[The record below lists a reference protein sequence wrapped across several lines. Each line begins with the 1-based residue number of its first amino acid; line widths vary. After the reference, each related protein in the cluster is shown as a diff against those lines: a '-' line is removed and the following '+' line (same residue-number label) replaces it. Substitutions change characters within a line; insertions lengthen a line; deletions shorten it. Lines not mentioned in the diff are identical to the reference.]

1 MRWANQAVA
10 VNGKPVDDGALP
22 GLQRIGFVRSVR
34 APQFEGITFHEVL
47 CKSALNKVPNAAALP
62 FRYTV
67 NGYRGCSHGCRYCFA
82 RPTHEYLD
90 FNCGTDFDTQVVVK
104 TNVAEVLRHELRRPS
119 WQRETVALG
128 TNTDP
133 YQRAE
138 GRYALMPGIIGALAE
153 SGTPL
158 SILTK
163 GTLLRRDLPL
173 IAEAAQQVPVSVAV
187 SLAVGDAELHRDVEP
202 GTPTP
207 QARLGLITA
216 IRDAGLDCHVMVAPV
231 LPHLTD
237 SVEHL
242 DRLLGQIAAAG
253 ATGVTVFGL
262 HLRSSTRGWFMSW
275 LARSH
280 PELVGRYRELYRRG
294 AYLPPSYREM
304 LRERA
309 APLIAKYR
317 LAGDH
322 RPFPQAASSGHGAGT
337 QSSRRCFELAGLIA
351 ARLGKGELVHHG
363 NRAEQPA
370 QRVMRR
376 LDRGVA
382 AGLTRVDVESRE
394 AVRVVAVAKR
404 RPRRIL
410 HHVDRCLAPDRGIEG
425 ADSGQHAAPRFG
437 EKQPVGRRGCAA
449 PADDEVHRSPGRVDE
464 VVAGVDGY
472 RRSGVGA
479 QRSAQR
485 M

>member
-1 MRWANQAVA
+1 ME
-10 VNGKPVDDGALP
+10 DGALP

-62 FRYTV
+62 FRCTV
-67 NGYRGCSHGCRYCFA
+67 NGYRGCSHACRYCFA
-82 RPTHEYLD
+82 RPTHEYLELD
-90 FNCGTDFDTQVVVK
+90 CGNDFDTQVVVK
-104 TNVAEVLRHELRRPS
+104 TNVVEVLRRELRRPS
-119 WQRETVALG
+119 WQHETVALG

-173 IAEAAQQVPVSVAV
+173 IAEAATRVPVSVAV
-187 SLAVGDAELHRDVEP
+187 SLAVGDPELHRDVEP

-207 QARLGLITA
+207 QARLGLISA
-216 IRDAGLDCHVMVAPV
+216 IRAAGLDCHVMVAPV

-242 DRLLGQIAAAG
+242 DGLLGQIAAAG
-253 ATGVTVFGL
+253 AGSATVFGL
-262 HLRSSTRGWFMSW
+262 HLRGSTRGWFMSW

-280 PELVGRYRELYRRG
+280 PELVGRYRDLYRRG
-294 AYLPPSYREM
+294 AYLPQGYRDL

-322 RPFPQAASSGHGAGT
+322 RPFSQAVSAS
-337 QSSRRCFELAGLIA
+337 
-351 ARLGKGELVHHG
+351 
-363 NRAEQPA
+363 RAPE
-370 QRVMRR
+370 
-376 LDRGVA
+376 
-382 AGLTRVDVESRE
+382 
-394 AVRVVAVAKR
+394 
-404 RPRRIL
+404 
-410 HHVDRCLAPDRGIEG
+410 
-425 ADSGQHAAPRFG
+425 
-437 EKQPVGRRGCAA
+437 PV
-449 PADDEVHRSPGRVDE
+449 
-464 VVAGVDGY
+464 
-472 RRSGVGA
+472 
-479 QRSAQR
+479 QQTLF
-485 M
+485 